1 MLLGPNTFKTA
12 DDNLFFPMASN
23 SGTRGDKPVIKSFQS
38 FWQLAVQLAQE
49 SVFFSA
55 SVGTF
60 AVSNRY
66 KMSVLGNGLKATK
79 ICTEVTHDLNALF
92 SFY

>member
-1 MLLGPNTFKTA
+1 MLLGPKTFKTA

-49 SVFFSA
+49 SVVSVQVLVLLLCQIDARFLFQAMDSCLSKQVA
-55 SVGTF
+55 S
-60 AVSNRY
+60 RLQIY
-66 KMSVLGNGLKATK
+66 VLK
-79 ICTEVTHDLNALF
+79 
-92 SFY
+92 